1 MSFTKFRNTVS
12 CYFKTV
18 LRWIKDTVERS
29 QLCEWL
35 PCRRLRKSITM
46 VGFLRV
52 SEGAASLTSRPCLL
66 MMSLGVPVGGS
77 AGSTGAFP
85 PPGPQLLAGQQGLE
99 GQPARK
105 WSLGYSRLLKG
116 PSRAGAPLG
125 ARTCKLTG
133 IPSIRSRTRREGRCI
148 SFCLWH
154 PAATELTL
162 HSLRSCYPGSRFT
175 REGQN
180 YLPRSNIR
188 NSESHHHYFLFV
200 F

>member
-1 MSFTKFRNTVS
+1 MSFTKFWNTVS
-12 CYFKTV
+12 CYFKAV

-66 MMSLGVPVGGS
+66 VVSLGVSVGGS
-77 AGSTGAFP
+77 ACSTGASP
-85 PPGPQLLAGQQGLE
+85 PPGPQLLAGQQGRE
-99 GQPARK
+99 GQSARK
-105 WSLGYSRLLKG
+105 WSLGYSRDQAELG
-116 PSRAGAPLG
+116 PLWLE

-133 IPSIRSRTRREGRCI
+133 IPSIKSRTRREGRCI

-188 NSESHHHYFLFV
+188 NSESHHNYFLFV